1 MRLGFTVGTL
11 VLAFSFAPAVHGEGD
26 KIAVDLKSGPIAPRL
41 QMAEDAR
48 GVYKVRLVGQ
58 VDNSGAGALSLELDL
73 TTRKYNE
80 FGYQE
85 FVPDESPLRLD
96 VTLKFVK
103 KGTVTVPSG
112 PRLGAA
118 EVEVEWTR
126 YEIRGPKLLSKLSLA
141 IPTADGWKA
150 GRLLVHDK
158 EGKVRDVIDF
168 VRPPE
173 PRNEIPTVPC
183 HPGCFPAGTK
193 ICVAEGTCLVEKVAV
208 GDKVTTIGSDGKSSS
223 AKVTSIFVV
232 NNRLWTVKT
241 DAGDLTTTETQP
253 LALTDGKLRPAGQLK
268 AGDKIYRWDG
278 KERKT
283 ATVASVK
290 ATERIDKVYNLV
302 LGEPMLFVANDF
314 LARSKPPAAV
324 EPKAP

>member
-1 MRLGFTVGTL
+1 MRLGLSFGALLAVFAFATV
-11 VLAFSFAPAVHGEGD
+11 VRAEGD
-26 KIAVDLKSGPIAPRL
+26 KVAVDLKSGPIAPRL

-58 VDNSGAGALSLELDL
+58 VENTGAGALSLELDL

-96 VTLKFVK
+96 VTLRFVK

-118 EVEVEWTR
+118 EVEVEWSR
-126 YEIRGPKLLSKLSLA
+126 YEIHGPKLLTKLSLA

-168 VRPPE
+168 LRPPE
-173 PRNEIPTVPC
+173 PREIPPPPPC

-193 ICVAEGTCLVEKVAV
+193 IRVADGTCLVEKVAV
-208 GDKVTTIGSDGKSSS
+208 GDKITTIGADGKSSS
-223 AKVTSIFVV
+223 AKVTSIYVV
-232 NNRLWTVKT
+232 DNRLWTVKT
-241 DAGDLTTTETQP
+241 DAGDLVTTETQP
-253 LALTDGKLRPAGQLK
+253 LALADGKLRAAGELK

-283 ATVASVK
+283 ATIASVK
-290 ATERIDKVYNLV
+290 ATERMEKVYNLV
-302 LGEPMLFVANDF
+302 LGETTLFVANDF
-314 LARSKPPAAV
+314 IARSKPPAV
-324 EPKAP
+324 VVP